1 MAANVSRLD
10 DQVVRQLCRQ
20 MKDMT
25 QVCEGLALK
34 LLDIEARLEQM
45 DSSLQGVAIA
55 MESDGLHELL
65 DAVGGRLGD
74 LKGLLGIED
83 ESVVELQPEGSSR
96 EGSAI
101 GQIAEEI
108 EVNSAFQAA
117 VVASLEAD
125 EDGGELETVY
135 VDDPQIDLLSA

>member
-108 EVNSAFQAA
+108 EVNSAFQAVA
-117 VVASLEAD
+117 VASLEAD